1 MMPIEKNTKDTI
13 TEHTERPRTEA
24 VEREA
29 GAGERLGAT
38 IEAEPTLVGIGAPAS
53 ARAFLSAVSPN
64 KHWTVV
70 ADEASLV

>member
-1 MMPIEKNTKDTI
+1 MMPIEKNTKNTI

-29 GAGERLGAT
+29 GAGAT

-64 KHWTVV
+64 KPWTAA